1 MTSEKIFRDD
11 SYLAE
16 IEATVAS
23 CLQNEDHYEVVLDK
37 TIFYPHMSGGQP
49 RDEGTIGG
57 VKVIDVQERDDEIVH
72 ILNEPVEG
80 NVRLSIDFG
89 IRFDYMQQHT
99 GQHILSYAFAELFG
113 GNTVGFHLSES
124 YTTIDLDILL
134 TEEMVDSAERLSN
147 RIIYEN
153 KNVTAR
159 DYAYDEALKLNMK
172 KAPVEL
178 ERLRI
183 ISIENYDDNACGGTH
198 VKHTGEIGM
207 IKVTKTEKY
216 KKGTRVE
223 FLCGQRALD
232 DYRVKNKNISNL
244 SALLSCKAEMLLE
257 NLEKTLNENKKL
269 NKDISALNSKLNEY
283 KARELKDEAVVMD
296 GISCVLNKSDADV
309 KELRDLC
316 SKLIEGDGCVAV
328 LVSEIDNTCNLVI
341 GQSKNLNLDIKS
353 VFEQCKAIINGKGG
367 GNNYLLQCSGDLLK
381 ANECLELSRNSL
393 YSSIE

>member
-23 CLQNEDHYEVVLDK
+23 CVQNDDHYEVILDK

-57 VKVIDVQERDDEIVH
+57 VKVIDVQERGNEIVH

-80 NVRLSIDFG
+80 SVKLSIDFG

-134 TEEMVDSAERLSN
+134 TDEMVASAERLSN
-147 RIIYEN
+147 RIIYED
-153 KNVTAR
+153 KKVTAK
-159 DYAYDEALKLNMK
+159 DYAYDEALKLNLK

-178 ERLRI
+178 DCLRI
-183 ISIENYDDNACGGTH
+183 VSIENYDDNACGGTH
-198 VKHTGEIGM
+198 VNHTGEIGM

-232 DYRVKNKNISNL
+232 DYMVKNKNISNL
-244 SALLSCKAEMLLE
+244 SALLSCKADMLLE
-257 NLEKTLNENKKL
+257 NMEKILNENKKL
-269 NKDISALNSKLNEY
+269 SKDISGLNSKLNEY
-283 KARELKDEAVVMD
+283 KARELKEEAIARD
-296 GISCVLNKSDADV
+296 GISYVFNKSDDDV

-316 SKLIEGDGCVAV
+316 SKLIEGDSCVAV
-328 LVSEIDNTCNLVI
+328 LVSERDNTCNLVI
-341 GQSKNLNLDIKS
+341 GQSKNLSLDIKDI
-353 VFEQCKAIINGKGG
+353 FEQCKIIVNGKGG

-381 ANECLELSRNSL
+381 ANECLELARTIL
-393 YSSIE
+393 IR